1 MGKQSKTK
9 TKTKTNKQDIYV
21 EEKPCDICFDT
32 MFARHLKQESHPDNG
47 TACPNAHT
55 ICMECVKKLIKPKI
69 YFCNDQGD
77 RREECCGFCYRCP
90 LCREDACV
98 DRYQLF
104 AIMKSSHKVARKE
117 FILCDEELDDEISQA
132 FQQLTTWNN

>member
-32 MFARHLKQESHPDNG
+32 ILARHLKGEHYPDNG
-47 TACPNAHT
+47 TTCPNAHT
-55 ICMECVKKLIKPKI
+55 ICMECVKKLIKPATR
-69 YFCNDQGD
+69 FCGDNDED
-77 RREECCGFCYRCP
+77 CCGFCYRCP
-90 LCREDACV
+90 ICREDSCV

-117 FILCDEELDDEISQA
+117 FTLCDDELDDEISQA
-132 FQQLTTWNN
+132 FQQLTT